1 MLLGFYFKKHG
12 ESLPAGAESLRLRL
26 DAERKLGL
34 LVLATAP
41 SEGVSRLNNVS
52 VTFTQI
58 ETIDGDL
65 DDLAD
70 GPGTKRSD
78 PKAGEIVGDRDPLPS
93 F

>member
-1 MLLGFYFKKHG
+1 MGLLGFYFKKHG
-12 ESLPAGAESLRLRL
+12 ESLPAGAESLGFKLEL
-26 DAERKLGL
+26 ERKLGL
-34 LVLATAP
+34 LALAMAP
-41 SEGVSRLNNVS
+41 EGVSRLNNVS
-52 VTFTQI
+52 VTFMQI